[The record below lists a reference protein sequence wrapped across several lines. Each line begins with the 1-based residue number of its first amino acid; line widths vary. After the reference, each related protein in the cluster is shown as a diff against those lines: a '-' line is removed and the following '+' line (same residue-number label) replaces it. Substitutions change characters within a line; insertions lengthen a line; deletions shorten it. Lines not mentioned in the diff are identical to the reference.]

1 MRGLPQAEQ
10 NMHLKANMVTGFWA
24 SRGLSKSMCGS
35 SVLWSQERIYSG
47 GEAWGCILCLEKQ
60 GKEEAAEKQ

>member
-1 MRGLPQAEQ
+1 MQ
-10 NMHLKANMVTGFWA
+10 LKANMVTGFRA

-60 GKEEAAEKQ
+60 SEKEAAEKQ

>member
-1 MRGLPQAEQ
+1 M
-10 NMHLKANMVTGFWA
+10 A
-24 SRGLSKSMCGS
+24 SASLCGS